1 MRLINVS
8 TLEIEEFYG
17 SSVPEY
23 AILSHTWADVEA
35 SFQGW
40 TKRLTRLRKMKQ
52 PGFSK
57 VRAAC
62 KQARQDNLAYLWAD
76 TVCIDK
82 SSSSELS
89 EAINSMYVW
98 YERANICY
106 VYLSD
111 VPAHPRDKMDA
122 LDLVRKSRWFK
133 RGWTLQELLAPTHV
147 VFYSREW
154 SPLGT
159 KNALAVLISGVT
171 KIDQVCLNKRKRLD
185 EYSIAQ
191 RMAWAAD
198 RVTTR
203 TEDIAYCL
211 LGIFGINMP
220 LLYGEGTKAFRRL
233 QEEIIKVMD
242 DHSILAFDT
251 HLSDG
256 TLFAHHPCVFAK
268 GGRIHPNF
276 ALKLT
281 APFSM
286 TNAGLAM
293 TTPLVQTLSPYW
305 TFAVL
310 NCVEVDTHHEMRR
323 SLIYLPLFGKDGR
336 FMRGRIPVSSFICK
350 DLDRPSSHL
359 LLGVEIQDLITQAE
373 SSYIISYFNRVYS
386 LFGTEMDLAMKGF
399 EHETGP
405 QPGGFLLAFP
415 RGMSGYRVWTA
426 YPREDLRP
434 EISFFIPT
442 VSIAHKKAIPPTE
455 SKTISS
461 AEANL
466 GLIRRGLVIF
476 KNEGPGT
483 ARYVGLY
490 LAASWDVGNWTCKLV
505 TIPKDFDPRWHD
517 PEDLIGAADEEAL
530 GVDHTK
536 PWAHYDHLG
545 NAIVEAHTTFKTL
558 TGVPC
563 MNAVMVEVV
572 FDVDVLLHERDM

>member
-8 TLEIEEFYG
+8 TLGIEEFYG

-35 SFQGW
+35 SFQEW
-40 TKRLTRLRKMKQ
+40 TKRLTRLRKMKR

-57 VRAAC
+57 VLAAC
-62 KQARQDNLAYLWAD
+62 KQARRDGLAYLWAD

-89 EAINSMYVW
+89 EAINSMYGW
-98 YERANICY
+98 YERAAICY

-111 VPAHPRDKMDA
+111 VPDHPRDKIDT

-133 RGWTLQELLAPTHV
+133 RGWTLQELLAPAHI

-159 KNALAVLISGVT
+159 KNALAVLISSVT
-171 KIDQVCLNKRKRLD
+171 KIDEVCLNKRKRLE

-203 TEDIAYCL
+203 QEDIAYCL
-211 LGIFGINMP
+211 LGIFSINMP
-220 LLYGEGTKAFRRL
+220 LLYGEGLKAFKRL
-233 QEEIIKVMD
+233 QEEIIKVLD
-242 DHSILAFDT
+242 DQSILAFDT

-268 GGRIHPNF
+268 SSRIHPNF

-281 APFSM
+281 APFST
-286 TNAGLAM
+286 TNAGLTI

-310 NCVEVDTHHEMRR
+310 NCVEVETQRDMRR

-336 FMRGRIPVSSFICK
+336 FMRARMPVSLICK
-350 DLDRPSSHL
+350 VLDESSSDRL
-359 LLGVEIQDLITQAE
+359 FGVGIQDLAAQAE
-373 SSYIISYFNRVYS
+373 SSYIISYFNRIYS
-386 LFGTEMDLAMKGF
+386 IYGTEMDLAMKGF
-399 EHETGP
+399 EVETGSHA
-405 QPGGFLLAFP
+405 GGFMLAFP
-415 RGMSGYRVWTA
+415 RGMSGYQVCTA
-426 YPREDLRP
+426 YPREDIRP

-442 VSIAHKKAIPPTE
+442 ASLVHATAFTKAADLTATP
-455 SKTISS
+455 
-461 AEANL
+461 AEAK
-466 GLIRRGLVIF
+466 RLVLF
-476 KNEGPGT
+476 KKEGPGPT
-483 ARYVGLY
+483 SYVGLY
-490 LAASWDVGNWTCKLV
+490 LAASWSSGAWTCKLV
-505 TIPKDFDPRWHD
+505 TVPGEFDHRWQEA
-517 PEDLIGAADEEAL
+517 EDLIAAADEEAL
-530 GVDHTK
+530 GIGHEK
-536 PWAHYDHLG
+536 PWMRYDHLG
-545 NAIVEAHTTFKTL
+545 NAIVEAHTKFKTL

-563 MNAVMVEVV
+563 INAVMVEIV
-572 FDVDVLLHERDM
+572 FDVDVLLQERDM